1 MIQVPPIQYSLT
13 DAGYGAAMTV
23 ALIQSLGSRREPVV
37 FYGASIHVR
46 DATYCKYMY
55 CFVALGA
62 WKFDFDQMGS
72 VSFVLVNNQSNM
84 IDIKK
89 ISIQST
95 MRGNHSVLD
104 SVTCMNAML
113 GYHSSRSLC
122 CVVHVYKKTF
132 V

>member
-1 MIQVPPIQYSLT
+1 
-13 DAGYGAAMTV
+13 
-23 ALIQSLGSRREPVV
+23 
-37 FYGASIHVR
+37 
-46 DATYCKYMY
+46 MY
-55 CFVALGA
+55 CFVALSA

-84 IDIKK
+84 IGIKK

-122 CVVHVYKKTF
+122 CVVHVDKKTF